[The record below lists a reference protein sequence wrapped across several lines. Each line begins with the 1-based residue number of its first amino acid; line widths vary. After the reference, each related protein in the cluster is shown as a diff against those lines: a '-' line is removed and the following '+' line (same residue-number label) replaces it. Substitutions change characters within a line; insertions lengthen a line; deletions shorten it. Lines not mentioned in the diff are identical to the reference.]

1 MFAGVHFR
9 VWREAAGAQLAV
21 HVVAS
26 VGAFGWGGFRRR
38 RRRCLQR
45 GEAGGRDDCAVG
57 GEHVLTNSAARW
69 VLVLETIEVSATGV
83 AVGVLSFLAV
93 GAYYWRAVSDA
104 RVLYAAG
111 CAIGVFLRAGA
122 AEREVVADE
131 DVELRI
137 AFAAVCRPQRLVPVD
152 GRHVGGEVVFWVGV
166 EWKKWLDKA
175 LFSPRS
181 EG

>member
-1 MFAGVHFR
+1 VFAGVYFR
-9 VWREAAGAQLAV
+9 VWREVAGAQLAV

-38 RRRCLQR
+38 RTRCLRR
-45 GEAGGRDDCAVG
+45 GEAGGSGDGVVG
-57 GEHVLTNSAARW
+57 KKHVLTNSAARR
-69 VLVLETIEVSATGV
+69 VLVLEAVEVSATAV
-83 AVGVLSFLAV
+83 AVGVLSLLAV
-93 GAYYWRAVSDA
+93 LTYRWGAMEGVVDAAECAV
-104 RVLYAAG
+104 
-111 CAIGVFLRAGA
+111 GVFLLAGA
-122 AEREVVADE
+122 AEGEVVGDE
-131 DVELRI
+131 DVEFRI

-152 GRHVGGEVVFWVGV
+152 ERHVGGVVVFWVGV